1 MERVTVDGQ
10 EFVVRAR
17 AGEPG
22 VYDIEWLTGPAGY
35 GFTVASSDRSALGLP
50 EAREAIRDFLAQ
62 VDPATGYI
70 E

>member
-1 MERVTVDGQ
+1 VTVDGQ
-10 EFVVRAR
+10 DFVVRAR
-17 AGEPG
+17 AGEAG
-22 VYDIEWLTGPAGY
+22 VYDVEWLTGPAGY

-50 EAREAIRDFLAQ
+50 EAREAIRDFLAK